1 MADTSWADIGVY
13 VYGQTNTRGLLD
25 NAESKSDW
33 VVVEDYPKYEIDGR
47 GCVRNI
53 RTQKVLKPHTT
64 STHGDMVYLFVAG
77 YENKCRHKVSI
88 RELYLKAYGREYDDK
103 NPYVPDHSSR
113 GRHKKR
119 VVDFYWRVI
128 RDFPIYEINRDGF
141 IREFRTKKPARYFKR
156 RDSNGALAVCV
167 LLRQNGTKRMVELN
181 EILMTNKIKIRPRE

>member
-1 MADTSWADIGVY
+1 MADTSWVDIGVY

-25 NAESKSDW
+25 NAELKSDW

-47 GCVRNI
+47 GRVRNV
-53 RTQKVLKPHTT
+53 RTQNVLKPHPT
-64 STHGDMVYLFVAG
+64 STHGDKVYLYIDG
-77 YENKCRHKVSI
+77 DERKCRYKVSI

-113 GRHKKR
+113 GRRKKH

-128 RDFPIYEINRDGF
+128 RGFPIYEINRDGF
-141 IREFRTKKPARYFKR
+141 IRELRTKKPARYFKR
-156 RDSNGALAVCV
+156 RDSNGALAVYV

-181 EILMTNKIKIRPRE
+181 EILMTNNIKIRPRE